1 MKPVARPVLLHP
13 DRVDALPAD
22 TPGPKAA
29 RSLTVTATYHLSE
42 DGRKA
47 SLLAGGDGHAVQR
60 ITIEVPHHRLHLV
73 TVNDKGLARLKL
85 RPQYDL
91 DPNQQV
97 ICIDTHPMYD
107 HVPPLDELF
116 RQAAR
121 NHQLERA
128 YHAKRTIVRDEH
140 LETDRDRR
148 NEIAVA
154 FLADPSQRALN
165 HPSPNS
171 TRCYLRT
178 RFGQLRFDVAV
189 DTGPARDVPREALRR
204 FRADVKAVRAR
215 RTHERQEH
223 VTLRDARQEVLARW
237 VAEHGTPDQQARR
250 AAGLLPPFEVR
261 EAIADEAFRPFAN
274 RPRYTH
280 DGVERM
286 RAHVEH
292 WTGRR
297 RSNVTERDF
306 VVFGHP
312 VRTVTNPQWALLNEA
327 RAALPDGVVALHL
340 REYVWRRDPGVPRLT
355 QVTLVVTKKVGPVL
369 LRREYLVSDEEAD
382 TNGSLIS
389 ARNVV

>member
-1 MKPVARPVLLHP
+1 MEPVARPVLLRP
-13 DRVDALPAD
+13 DRVDVLPPD
-22 TPGPKAA
+22 TPDPKAA

-60 ITIEVPHHRLHLV
+60 ITIDVPHHRLHLV

-91 DPNQQV
+91 NPDQQV
-97 ICIDTHPMYD
+97 MCLDTHPMYD
-107 HVPPLDELF
+107 HVPTVDALF

-140 LETDRDRR
+140 AETERDRR
-148 NEIAVA
+148 NDVAAA

-171 TRCYLRT
+171 RRCYLRT
-178 RFGQLRFDVAV
+178 RFGHLRFDVAV
-189 DTGPARDVPREALRR
+189 DIGPARDVPREALRR
-204 FRADVKAVRAR
+204 FRADVKAARAR
-215 RTHERQEH
+215 RAHERVEH
-223 VTLRDARQEVLARW
+223 ITLRDARQEVIARW
-237 VAEHGTPDQQARR
+237 IAEHGTPDQRARH
-250 AAGLLPPFEVR
+250 AAGLLPPSEVR
-261 EAIADEAFRPFAN
+261 EAMADEAFRAFAH
-274 RPRYTH
+274 RSRYTH

-292 WTGRR
+292 WTGRT
-297 RSNVTERDF
+297 RSHVTERDF

-312 VRTVTNPQWALLNEA
+312 VRTVTNQ
-327 RAALPDGVVALHL
+327 
-340 REYVWRRDPGVPRLT
+340 
-355 QVTLVVTKKVGPVL
+355 Q
-369 LRREYLVSDEEAD
+369 
-382 TNGSLIS
+382 
-389 ARNVV
+389 